1 MATQNQTVVFD
12 YRALRLLVGCIAF
25 ALPIIV
31 SVASS
36 TPLSSISA
44 AYHTEARDLFV
55 GLLFFVSAF
64 LWAYNG
70 HTPREARASKIA
82 SLAAILVAI
91 FPTSCDTCAT
101 DLKAVIHYGAA
112 VTLFA
117 ILQYFCFGPFRK
129 DTKGQTGKKRL
140 RGKIYFGCGAIML
153 ACILS
158 AGAAE
163 IMQSSEAAQTLPIK
177 YWAEFVA
184 LAAFGVAWIVAGK
197 YLSPLVDPD
206 EALYLFTKQ
215 PASPSAHS
223 QAIQE

>member
-1 MATQNQTVVFD
+1 MQHMGTQNSTPVFD

-31 SVASS
+31 SVVST

-44 AYHTEARDLFV
+44 SYYTEARDLFV

-70 HTPREARASKIA
+70 HTPSEARASKIA
-82 SLAAILVAI
+82 SLAAILVAV
-91 FPTSCDTCAT
+91 FPTSCDTCNT
-101 DLKAVIHYGAA
+101 DLKALIHYGAA
-112 VTLFA
+112 FTLFA
-117 ILQYFCFGPFRK
+117 MLQYFCFGPFRK
-129 DTKGQTGKKRL
+129 NTKGQVGKKGL
-140 RGKIYFGCGAIML
+140 RSKIYFFCGWVML

-163 IMQSSEAAQTLPIK
+163 IMPSGEAAQTLPIK

-184 LAAFGVAWIVAGK
+184 LAAFGVAWVVAGK
-197 YLSPLVDPD
+197 YFGPLVDPD
-206 EALYLFTKQ
+206 EALHLFRK
-215 PASPSAHS
+215 
-223 QAIQE
+223 

>member
-1 MATQNQTVVFD
+1 MATQNTKVVFD

-31 SVASS
+31 SVVSS
-36 TPLSSISA
+36 APLSSISA
-44 AYHTEARDLFV
+44 SYYTEARDLFV

-70 HTPREARASKIA
+70 HTPSEARASKIA

-91 FPTSCDTCAT
+91 FPTSCDTCDL
-101 DLKAVIHYGAA
+101 DLKAIIHYGAA

-129 DTKGQTGKKRL
+129 DTKGQKGKKGL
-140 RGKIYFGCGAIML
+140 RSKIYFVCGSIML

-163 IMQSSEAAQTLPIK
+163 IVQSNEAAQTLPIK

-184 LAAFGVAWIVAGK
+184 LAAFGAAWIVAGK
-197 YLSPLVDPD
+197 YLSALVDPE
-206 EALYLFTKQ
+206 EALHLFKK
-215 PASPSAHS
+215 
-223 QAIQE
+223 